1 MYSLQQFMKGQYIEP
16 TIGVIIFSYI
26 KEKGREIFQDAPHI
40 TMEISSTA
48 KSQDNIGWD
57 NIMRVWMAR
66 HCN

>member
-1 MYSLQQFMKGQYIEP
+1 MKGQYTEP

-48 KSQDNIGWD
+48 KAQDNIGWD
-57 NIMRVWMAR
+57 NIMMVRIAR
-66 HCN
+66 YWNK

>member
-1 MYSLQQFMKGQYIEP
+1 MKGQYTEP

-48 KSQDNIGWD
+48 KAQDNIGWD
-57 NIMRVWMAR
+57 NIMM
-66 HCN
+66 